1 MSADR
6 TMSHAELFCGGTEA
20 PQASRGFKGAQ
31 RIQ

>member
-6 TMSHAELFCGGTEA
+6 TMSDAELVRSGTEA
-20 PQASRGFKGAQ
+20 PQASCGFKGAQ